1 MQEFLITLD
10 IMLPLLLLLFCG
22 WGLRKLGLMK
32 DQVTSGMN
40 QLVFKVFLPL
50 LIFNNIRT
58 LDLSTPPEMKLSLFM
73 AGSILCIF
81 FAAQTVAPRLVPDL
95 RKSGVIVQA
104 IFRTNFAILGIPL
117 MTSMFGQ
124 SGIAAITLGMPVVIP
139 IFNVLAVVALS
150 GTGGKVSV
158 KQLLLKIVTN
168 PLIIAVAVGLV
179 FLLLNLSLPK
189 AADSVANQLANLTS
203 PVSLLVLGASLRW
216 EGVKSNR
223 KELFF
228 TVLIRQL
235 LLPCLMMTIAMLLGF
250 RGTDLGVLII
260 LFGAPIAVSSYP
272 MAVGMGGDKDLAAG
286 LLVLS
291 TVTSMGTL
299 FLLIYVSKLLAF
311 I

>member
-81 FAAQTVAPRLVPDL
+81 FAAQTVAHRLVPDL

-203 PVSLLVLGASLRW
+203 PVSLLVLGASLRG

>member
-40 QLVFKVFLPL
+40 QLVFKVFSPL

-81 FAAQTVAPRLVPDL
+81 FAAQTFTPRLVPDL

-179 FLLLNLSLPK
+179 LLLLNLSLPK
-189 AADSVANQLANLTS
+189 AVDSVANQLANLTS

-216 EGVKSNR
+216 EGVKTNR

-299 FLLIYVSKLLAF
+299 FLLIYLSKLLAF

>member
-22 WGLRKLGLMK
+22 WGLRKLGPMK

-189 AADSVANQLANLTS
+189 AVDSVANQLANLTS

>member
-10 IMLPLLLLLFCG
+10 IMLPILLLLLFG

-32 DQVTSGMN
+32 EQVTSGMN

-73 AGSILCIF
+73 ALSIFSIF
-81 FAAQTVAPRLVPDL
+81 LLARLVTPHFVPDV

-117 MTSMFGQ
+117 MLSMFGQ
-124 SGIAAITLGMPVVIP
+124 EGMVSFSLAMPIVVP
-139 IFNVLAVVALS
+139 LFNVLAVIALS

-158 KQLLLKIVTN
+158 KQLLVKIVTN
-168 PLIIAVAVGLV
+168 PLIIAVFTGLV
-179 FLLLNLSLPK
+179 FLFVKIPLPK
-189 AADSVANQLANLTS
+189 AIDNVASQLANLTS

-228 TVLIRQL
+228 TILIRQL
-235 LLPCLMMTIAMLLGF
+235 FLPCTMIFIATMLGF
-250 RGTDLGVLII
+250 RGISLGVLII

-286 LLVLS
+286 ILVLS

>member
-1 MQEFLITLD
+1 MQEVLITLD

-189 AADSVANQLANLTS
+189 AVDSVANQLANLTS

-299 FLLIYVSKLLAF
+299 FLLIYLSKLLAF

>member
-73 AGSILCIF
+73 AASILCIF

-179 FLLLNLSLPK
+179 FLFLNLSLPK
-189 AADSVANQLANLTS
+189 AVDSVANQLANLTS

>member
-81 FAAQTVAPRLVPDL
+81 FAAQTVTPRLVPDL

-189 AADSVANQLANLTS
+189 AVDSVANQLANLTS